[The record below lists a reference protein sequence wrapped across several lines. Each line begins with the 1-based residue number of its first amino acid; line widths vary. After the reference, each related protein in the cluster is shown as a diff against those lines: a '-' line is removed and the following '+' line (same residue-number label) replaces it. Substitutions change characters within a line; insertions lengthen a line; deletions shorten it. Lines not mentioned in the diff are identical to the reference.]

1 MSGACPERVHW
12 KSPRVRSTTSNREKG
27 NMAETH
33 RLDETAREPRTKH
46 RVQLSEVPEDAPLFE
61 GTDVPVQRLVDYLEQ
76 MHNLYAFLEDHPHIS
91 ARRALDGLREYVR
104 AEILAHS
111 ERGRVSGTPV
121 FRGTRTPLR
130 FLFVYLADGVTVDEY
145 LLSYP
150 SPERGQSVRA
160 VQLTGIL
167 LEAMVYE
174 SALVETG
181 EPSWPEEYRHAG
193 PDRPSARESVTTQL
207 HEAAWRGHT
216 ETVRAL
222 ISAAGAGPDSHS
234 TRRYGGTVLHKA
246 APRGHSETVQA
257 LLSAGADPNVHST
270 HWYGGTPLHSAAWSV
285 DPGTARVLIA
295 GGADAGARDEYG
307 RTPMHWATRHRR
319 TEVVLAML
327 ESGAKPDPTDNSRD
341 TPLHIAASV
350 GQAEMVQALLDA
362 GADPNARGRK
372 GSTPLYRATLAGQ
385 SETAQMLID
394 AGADPDAID
403 DRGVRAGQ
411 AGGC

>member
-12 KSPRVRSTTSNREKG
+12 KSPRVRSTTSNREER

-33 RLDETAREPRTKH
+33 RLDETAREPRRRR
-46 RVQLSEVPEDAPLFE
+46 RVQFSDVPGDAPLFQ

-76 MHNLYAFLEDHPHIS
+76 MYNLYAFLEDHLHIS
-91 ARRALDGLREYVR
+91 ARRALAGIREYVR
-104 AEILAHS
+104 AEIPAHS

-121 FRGTRTPLR
+121 FRGTRTPLS

-150 SPERGQSVRA
+150 SPGRERTVRA
-160 VQLTGIL
+160 LQLAGIL
-167 LEAMVYE
+167 LEAMAYE
-174 SALVETG
+174 SALTG
-181 EPSWPEEYRHAG
+181 SDDSSLPDGYVHPG
-193 PDRPSARESVTTQL
+193 PDRPSASESVATQL

-234 TRRYGGTVLHKA
+234 TRRYGGTALHKGA
-246 APRGHSETVQA
+246 SQGHAETVQT

-270 HWYGGTPLHSAAWSV
+270 HRYDGTPLHSAVWSV
-285 DPGTARVLIA
+285 DPETARVLIA
-295 GGADAGARDEYG
+295 GGADADARDEYG
-307 RTPMHWATRHRR
+307 RTPMYWATRHRR